1 MNIYEEN
8 GYKNRND
15 YISCLSED
23 YGIDIKVVKN
33 IAGSL
38 DPSEDF
44 DYLITLLEDYSE

>member
-8 GYKNRND
+8 GYKNREE
-15 YISCLSED
+15 YLSYLAED
-23 YGIDIKVVKN
+23 YGINVKIVKN

-44 DYLITLLEDYSE
+44 DYLVTLLEDYTE

>member
-8 GYKNRND
+8 GYKNRGE
-15 YISCLSED
+15 YISCIAED
-23 YGIDIKVVKN
+23 YGIDVKIVKN

-44 DYLITLLEDYSE
+44 DYLVTLLEDYTE